1 VSDSHAAVI
10 FIVAVLAYVVMRW
23 RRKGKSVSGS
33 INDFREKFYMSA
45 PRRRDSFMTER
56 PGLWG
61 AGAATASSRGGQ
73 RLPKRTNSEMI
84 DELMQNAYAVE
95 NGTNDMES
103 EGYPAASEKTRVD
116 AFPPPPPPP
125 PPPPAVTK
133 KPRTIS
139 AWIGGLATPR
149 FAGFPRSDK
158 GMSMISRP
166 KSIASLS
173 SAPTLET
180 LSCDGSALDDEP
192 RPPKGQ
198 F

>member
-1 VSDSHAAVI
+1 MIAVI
-10 FIVAVLAYVVMRW
+10 AIVGVIAYLVVRW
-23 RRKGKSVSGS
+23 RRKGNSFSGS
-33 INDFREKFYMSA
+33 FNDFRDKFYNSG

-61 AGAATASSRGGQ
+61 AAASSRGGPQ
-73 RLPKRTNSEMI
+73 VPKRTNSEMI
-84 DELMQNAYAVE
+84 DELMQNAYAAE
-95 NGTNDMES
+95 NGTNDMERD
-103 EGYPAASEKTRVD
+103 GYPAASEKSGV
-116 AFPPPPPPP
+116 AGFPPPPPPP
-125 PPPPAVTK
+125 PPVTR

-149 FAGFPRSDK
+149 VVGFPRSDK
-158 GMSMISRP
+158 GMSMVSRP

-180 LSCDGSALDDEP
+180 LSCDGSALDDGP
-192 RPPKGQ
+192 RPPRGQ